1 VTVRAELQAVE
12 VILGGKRVLDQV
24 SLTVEP
30 GSFVTLLGPSGS
42 GKTTTLNVLAGF
54 VRQSSGNV
62 TFNGEIVDDLP
73 VHLRDIGFVFQNYAL
88 FPHMTV
94 EQNVAFSLQARR
106 IKKTAALQ
114 QVRAILELVR
124 MEELAHRSIKSLSGG
139 QQQRV
144 ALARALVYEPSLL
157 LLDEPLAALDKQLRD
172 GMQIEI
178 KRIQREIG
186 VTAIAVTHDQTEAL
200 TMSDYVA
207 IINAGR
213 IEQVGAP
220 DEVYRRPATVFVAKF
235 LGEANLFPVDGHGE
249 IAAMRLRLPSS
260 YRGTAV
266 IRPENLGLA
275 ELGARGDGQ
284 MEGTI
289 EEVIFQGS
297 RYRLLIRSNGDPELR
312 LTLALPP
319 DSLPSMFPV
328 GRSVTVVVNA
338 QSIHVVANTATS
350 SVSNQEALG
359 SSIK

>member
-1 VTVRAELQAVE
+1 VTVRAELQAIE

-54 VRQSSGNV
+54 VRQSSGTV
-62 TFNGEIVDDLP
+62 SFNGENVDDLP

-106 IKKTAALQ
+106 VKKTAAQQ

-172 GMQIEI
+172 GMQVEI

-220 DEVYRRPATVFVAKF
+220 DEVYQRPASVFVAKF
-235 LGEANLFPVDGHGE
+235 LGEANLLPLDRNGE
-249 IAAMRLRLPSS
+249 IAGMGIRLPSPS
-260 YRGTAV
+260 GGTAV
-266 IRPENLGLA
+266 IRPENLGLS
-275 ELGARGDGQ
+275 EMGAVGDGY
-284 MEGTI
+284 MEATI
-289 EEVIFQGS
+289 EEVIFQGT
-297 RYRLLIRSNGDPELR
+297 RYRLLVRSRQTPTLR
-312 LTLALPP
+312 LTLSLPP
-319 DSLPSMFPV
+319 QTSPSAISV
-328 GRSVTVVVNA
+328 GKAVTVVA
-338 QSIHVVANTATS
+338 DGPSIHVISRA
-350 SVSNQEALG
+350 SVPDAQEEA
-359 SSIK
+359 IR